1 MRKNLLLAIAFALG
15 IWAYLLMYAAASA
28 RQNTGNRSPLS
39 DPEDGITVLF
49 SPSGGCTNA
58 LVAEI
63 NKATKTLDI
72 EAYSFTSAPIADAV
86 AAAFD
91 RGVRVR
97 LVVDKVRRTERASSV
112 NFFIS
117 HHITVFVDD
126 KHTIAHNKVM
136 MIDGRTLI
144 TGSFNFTKDSEDKN
158 AENLLIIHD
167 RPKLLGSYGGDFE
180 RHLAHSVPI
189 NPPGV

>member
-28 RQNTGNRSPLS
+28 RQNPGTRSPLS
-39 DPEDGITVLF
+39 DPEDGIIVLF

-97 LVVDKVRRTERASSV
+97 LIVD
-112 NFFIS
+112 
-117 HHITVFVDD
+117 
-126 KHTIAHNKVM
+126 
-136 MIDGRTLI
+136 
-144 TGSFNFTKDSEDKN
+144 
-158 AENLLIIHD
+158 
-167 RPKLLGSYGGDFE
+167 
-180 RHLAHSVPI
+180 
-189 NPPGV
+189 